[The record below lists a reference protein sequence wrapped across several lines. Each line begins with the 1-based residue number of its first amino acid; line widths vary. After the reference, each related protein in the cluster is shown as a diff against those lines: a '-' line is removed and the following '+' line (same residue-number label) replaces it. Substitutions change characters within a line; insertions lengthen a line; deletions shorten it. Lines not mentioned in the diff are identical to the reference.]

1 MNRIVI
7 VGGGIAGL
15 SAAYYATKKIPNAQI
30 TLLESSDRWGGKIT
44 TDRVPFDDGQFIIE
58 GGPDT
63 FLATKPCATALCK
76 ELGLGDRLHGT
87 NPKQKNT
94 YVLHHNQLEPLP
106 DGLAMMIPTNVQAIL
121 KSHLVSWFGKA
132 RMGLDFLQP
141 AKARQW
147 R

>member
-15 SAAYYATKKIPNAQI
+15 SAAYYAKLAEQSRRIPDAQI
-30 TLLESSDRWGGKIT
+30 TLIEFSDRWGGKIV

-63 FLATKPCATALCK
+63 FLATKPYATALVQRAW
-76 ELGLGDRLHGT
+76 LGDRLHGT

-94 YVLHHNQLEPLP
+94 VCSSPQQARATCRMALP
-106 DGLAMMIPTNVQAIL
+106 
-121 KSHLVSWFGKA
+121 
-132 RMGLDFLQP
+132 
-141 AKARQW
+141 
-147 R
+147 